1 MLAEPLAMQVEGG
14 LVPPEWLSNYRRNLE
29 RMLGGSEGFAN
40 IDFLPEPFAVFQYYR
55 YGVRYPAVAQ
65 QTKYRALVIDFGG
78 GTFDICIIETTK
90 EGDISQTGRN
100 SRPLAASSVPVG
112 GFSVNQVIAEELF
125 RKYVQPQNTKIKKGI
140 EVYKKWKQ
148 EQQDLSTS
156 ADEYR
161 NFVKNFHEAICD
173 TIENLKLSLCK
184 HITSWRLDAVPT
196 FSTPIALP
204 ENPFS
209 ADSKFINVQFS
220 ANELCSVFISKVW
233 EPRLKPIIRM
243 TLQRGKQE
251 LAGAPISVVLLSGGS
266 ANIFDKRGKTDGLF
280 SFKAVG
286 YPCTCEASDTNEY
299 SALAAKLVEYNDHDP
314 EVELYEEVGAV
325 QDVSEE

>member
-78 GTFDICIIETTK
+78 GTFDICIIETIK

-125 RKYVQPQNTKIKKGI
+125 RKYVQPQNTKIKKGS
-140 EVYKKWKQ
+140 K
-148 EQQDLSTS
+148 ST
-156 ADEYR
+156 R
-161 NFVKNFHEAICD
+161 NGNKDSKTCQ
-173 TIENLKLSLCK
+173 
-184 HITSWRLDAVPT
+184 RVPT
-196 FSTPIALP
+196 ST
-204 ENPFS
+204 
-209 ADSKFINVQFS
+209 V
-220 ANELCSVFISKVW
+220 IS
-233 EPRLKPIIRM
+233 
-243 TLQRGKQE
+243 
-251 LAGAPISVVLLSGGS
+251 
-266 ANIFDKRGKTDGLF
+266 
-280 SFKAVG
+280 
-286 YPCTCEASDTNEY
+286 
-299 SALAAKLVEYNDHDP
+299 
-314 EVELYEEVGAV
+314 
-325 QDVSEE
+325 